1 MRYFVFIL
9 TLIFTIYGCRNQ
21 SGISKSEKNKSQ
33 YKVDSVFKK
42 SFLDLNYTLKSKK
55 VMTRDEITF
64 IYLSTYLSGIQIDVQ
79 SYSGVPELDSK
90 KLIEFE
96 SWYKENKDRIIWD
109 RVKKGLEILRS
120 TQIDQKQIK
129 ELESLKIN

>member
-1 MRYFVFIL
+1 
-9 TLIFTIYGCRNQ
+9 
-21 SGISKSEKNKSQ
+21 
-33 YKVDSVFKK
+33 
-42 SFLDLNYTLKSKK
+42 
-55 VMTRDEITF
+55 MTRDEITF